1 MELKE
6 HRCSECGSG
15 NLESYKDDNKIY
27 IKCEDCGKKY
37 TIYDIKKKKFVTADC
52 KRLPLSTLRR
62 SLMPF
67 LIGLL
72 AFTVVF
78 ALFCRYISGILGMPI

>member
-37 TIYDIKKKKFVTADC
+37 TIYDIKKIPYELEQIKYNVQH
-52 KRLPLSTLRR
+52 PIR